1 MIIIFCMDLDHSF
14 PITSDHMIFQSS
26 SSIIDTLILLNHGN
40 QISPYTIEIGKLNEE
55 KKKENDKT
63 DKIFSPRSSSLD
75 EAIITYK
82 K

>member
-1 MIIIFCMDLDHSF
+1 MENFFRIARVNFIISS
-14 PITSDHMIFQSS
+14 TKFQSS

-40 QISPYTIEIGKLNEE
+40 QISPYTIEIGKLNEG